1 MFRNRIG
8 WVFVGVGL
16 SINATGLGAER
27 PSRSELLT
35 DIAAPAASLVTL
47 VEQLLSNHPQ
57 VQAARAALE
66 AAQARTRAAG
76 KPLFNPEL
84 ELDAEYAVDQTTSLG
99 LSQTIDWADKR
110 SARAQATAHEQRAA
124 GAALADARQAV
135 AEAFLRALGDYHTTD
150 ALVALGRQ
158 RVELLQRFATLTE
171 KRRRAG
177 DISQV
182 ELDLARL
189 SAIEASLQRVQAVTA
204 LAAAKQALVAVV
216 GEARPTWPALAEH
229 LPAIAPG
236 TLDIDET
243 LRALPALRA
252 QQAELAATR
261 ATLALRQRER
271 RPDPTVALRGGHE
284 DTEPLVGVTVSVP
297 LFVRNNFRAEVA
309 AAHADA
315 LAVEQRLH
323 DLHRTA
329 RARLLASAESYQ
341 ETRRAWQ
348 QWQRVGESTLKR
360 QIRLLQRTWRAGEIN
375 TTEYLVQLTQAL
387 GTRETAIELRGQF
400 WQTWFDWLAATGRIE
415 TWLGLEGSLW
425 E

>member
-8 WVFVGVGL
+8 WFFVGVGL

-57 VQAARAALE
+57 VQAARASLE
-66 AAQARTRAAG
+66 AARARTRAAG
-76 KPLFNPEL
+76 KPLFNPEF
-84 ELDAEYAVDQTTSLG
+84 ELDAESAADQTTFLG
-99 LSQTIDWADKR
+99 VSQTIDWADKR
-110 SARAQATAHEQRAA
+110 SARIQATANEQAAARAA
-124 GAALADARQAV
+124 LTNARQAV
-135 AEAFLRALGDYHTTD
+135 AVACLTALGDYHTAV
-150 ALVALGRQ
+150 ALEALGRQ
-158 RVELLQRFATLTE
+158 RVELMQRFATLTE
-171 KRRRAG
+171 QRRRAG

-189 SAIEASLQRVQAVTA
+189 SSIDASLQRVQAVTA

-229 LPAIAPG
+229 LPAIDPG
-236 TLDIDET
+236 ALDVDET
-243 LRALPALRA
+243 VQALPALRA

-261 ATLALRQRER
+261 ATIVLRQRER
-271 RPDPTVALRGGHE
+271 RPDPTIALRGGHE

-297 LFVRNNFRAEVA
+297 LFMRNSFRAEVA
-309 AAHADA
+309 AAHADT

-323 DLHRTA
+323 DLYRTA
-329 RARLLASAESYQ
+329 RARLLVSAESYQ
-341 ETRRAWQ
+341 QTRRAWQ
-348 QWQRVGESTLKR
+348 QWQRIGESTLER
-360 QIRLLQRTWRAGEIN
+360 QIRLLQRTWQAGELN

-400 WQTWFDWLAATGRIE
+400 WQAWFDWLAATGRIE
-415 TWLGLEGSLW
+415 TWLDLEESSR